1 MNNSLNDPSTVLD
14 TPEETVVEKAMNL
27 ISALGGTGKAK
38 QLLSDL
44 EVAVKENLELVE
56 TATDLKSEIDTREV
70 ELSKHEVDLCEREG
84 VVKIQTALSLELTS
98 SANVMK
104 ADIENRESVLT
115 KRQDD
120 FNEKRKDAVIYIDNL
135 LKNLDGIREGLI
147 DG

>member
-1 MNNSLNDPSTVLD
+1 MNNNLNEPSIV
-14 TPEETVVEKAMNL
+14 PEVPEVPVIQKAMDL
-27 ISALGGTGKAK
+27 VSSLGAPKGTK

-104 ADIENRESVLT
+104 ADIEHRENVLT
-115 KRQDD
+115 NRLGD
-120 FNEKRKDAVIYIDNL
+120 FNDKRKDAVIYIDNL

-147 DG
+147 DD